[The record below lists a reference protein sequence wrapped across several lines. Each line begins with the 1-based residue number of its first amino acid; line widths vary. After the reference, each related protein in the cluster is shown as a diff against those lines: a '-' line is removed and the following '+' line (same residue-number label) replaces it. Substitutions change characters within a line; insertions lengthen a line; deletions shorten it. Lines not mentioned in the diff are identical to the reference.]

1 MAQQPD
7 GNNEARQSC
16 GNNTGAPQPTVYAI
30 FEQRKADNDE
40 WYCYHDFVRHYGG
53 SDGQL
58 LWNVAGE
65 DQQRCYTIAQ
75 QMQAMGGTVPN
86 VGSWLQYLFPT
97 PNAAQLGAT
106 PCALPREQA
115 ASHPTPAAGEG
126 PWAVSTEQ
134 VATQPTP
141 NASQLGASPC
151 TLPREQASGQ
161 PTPDAGAALRSSTQ
175 ERVAMQGTGDAG
187 TASSSLAQEPVA
199 QPPAPDAT
207 QLGEAQY
214 VLTLQQV
221 GNFLP
226 TVGSKHA
233 RQECRRLREWCLN
246 QWPPVHR
253 VRMTHQNA
261 FSWQCLLRSMHA
273 PLLQQI
279 FGTAQGII
287 ECNFLLQEHSRD
299 ADYDGPRH
307 VFEFVRTDGV
317 RCHIHFHSGRRPDPL
332 IFVEPWDVSLT
343 GIHVETADY
352 TETI

>member
-1 MAQQPD
+1 
-7 GNNEARQSC
+7 
-16 GNNTGAPQPTVYAI
+16 
-30 FEQRKADNDE
+30 
-40 WYCYHDFVRHYGG
+40 
-53 SDGQL
+53 
-58 LWNVAGE
+58 
-65 DQQRCYTIAQ
+65 
-75 QMQAMGGTVPN
+75 
-86 VGSWLQYLFPT
+86 
-97 PNAAQLGAT
+97 
-106 PCALPREQA
+106 
-115 ASHPTPAAGEG
+115 
-126 PWAVSTEQ
+126 
-134 VATQPTP
+134 
-141 NASQLGASPC
+141 
-151 TLPREQASGQ
+151 
-161 PTPDAGAALRSSTQ
+161 
-175 ERVAMQGTGDAG
+175 MQGTGDAG
-187 TASSSLAQEPVA
+187 TASSSLAQEPVAQQPAPDATHQLMQEQQQQGMQEQQALLARFVEQPPSHVGLPTLDVYDEQLPAVDEQVADQAQWTELVDMDAGLAKEPVA

-233 RQECRRLREWCLN
+233 RQECRRLREWCLK

-261 FSWQCLLRSMHA
+261 FFSCQCLLRSMHA

-299 ADYDGPRH
+299 ANYDGPRH

-317 RCHIHFHSGRRPDPL
+317 RCHIHFHSGRKPDPL